1 MGDKIQAKR
10 ILSSSDYG
18 KDVPLIPDYRGD
30 DQDDAALE
38 REALRMGFP
47 VLLKAAAGGGGRGMR
62 IVRSAEG
69 LREAISSAKA
79 EGLSAFG
86 DARLLIERYF
96 DGAKHVE
103 VQIFGDRHGAVSH
116 VFERECSVQR
126 RHQKVVE
133 EAPCAVLSD
142 SVRARLYKAAEA
154 IARAI
159 GYSSAGTVEFLL
171 DTAKVDAQG
180 FPTDFFFLEV
190 NTRLQVEHP
199 VTELIA
205 GMDLVEAQLR
215 VAEGAT
221 LNELGLP
228 PRGPPKGYAIEC
240 RLCAEDPSDNFG
252 PRVGKVA
259 LWRPGRGGRVDTGFL
274 HGSEVSVHYD
284 SMIAKLIV
292 HGATRAEAINRMLAL
307 LHDTAVLG
315 VTTNRLFLMQ
325 CVNHPE
331 FRSAKFTTRFIGDHF
346 PDGTRDGAMRVATQP
361 AQVEA
366 ALFAA
371 CAWDWHKAAKLRAT
385 SRLRGV
391 PGGWRNGASYAPLR
405 RLYEAPSGDGSEL
418 VAIEYE
424 LQNDGIGKPPVF
436 RMRTLP
442 GGVAAPTGPTTAWR
456 PVELVSVAAPAAA
469 GAHPAGRDDAG
480 HGEAVIAVN
489 GLRQRYAF
497 AEGAKGE
504 LLCHAPLLGSL
515 TLPRRARPLE
525 VAATN
530 LEADRGYL
538 AQMPAKILKVMVAD
552 GTAVNEGDAI
562 LAIESMKMESKI
574 VARAAGVVKLNVSEG
589 ELVEAGSVLLT
600 ID

>member
-1 MGDKIQAKR
+1 
-10 ILSSSDYG
+10 
-18 KDVPLIPDYRGD
+18 
-30 DQDDAALE
+30 
-38 REALRMGFP
+38 
-47 VLLKAAAGGGGRGMR
+47 
-62 IVRSAEG
+62 
-69 LREAISSAKA
+69 
-79 EGLSAFG
+79 
-86 DARLLIERYF
+86 
-96 DGAKHVE
+96 
-103 VQIFGDRHGAVSH
+103 
-116 VFERECSVQR
+116 
-126 RHQKVVE
+126 
-133 EAPCAVLSD
+133 
-142 SVRARLYKAAEA
+142 
-154 IARAI
+154 
-159 GYSSAGTVEFLL
+159 
-171 DTAKVDAQG
+171 
-180 FPTDFFFLEV
+180 
-190 NTRLQVEHP
+190 
-199 VTELIA
+199 
-205 GMDLVEAQLR
+205 
-215 VAEGAT
+215 
-221 LNELGLP
+221 
-228 PRGPPKGYAIEC
+228 
-240 RLCAEDPSDNFG
+240 
-252 PRVGKVA
+252 
-259 LWRPGRGGRVDTGFL
+259 
-274 HGSEVSVHYD
+274 
-284 SMIAKLIV
+284 
-292 HGATRAEAINRMLAL
+292 MLAL

-497 AEGAKGE
+497 AEGAKG
-504 LLCHAPLLGSL
+504 CFATRRCWARSRCRGA
-515 TLPRRARPLE
+515 RARWKWLPPTWRQT
-525 VAATN
+525 AATWRRCPPRSSR
-530 LEADRGYL
+530 LWWR
-538 AQMPAKILKVMVAD
+538 
-552 GTAVNEGDAI
+552 TA
-562 LAIESMKMESKI
+562 
-574 VARAAGVVKLNVSEG
+574 RQ
-589 ELVEAGSVLLT
+589 
-600 ID
+600 